1 MLHTRSNY
9 LFYVITFFLFVLT
22 TSCFSYI
29 YWNPTLGGQILRC
42 FDLIFIFLYFRNKRK
57 IVNANFEREVNWI
70 FKLAFLSVIG
80 NIIFISSISDAK
92 CYKYMFSCFYI
103 ILFFIAFLW
112 NKRKDNYCNIDN
124 FSFNDIVHSTSATIY
139 ISYSTFWN

>member
-57 IVNANFEREVNWI
+57 NVNANFEREVNWI

-80 NIIFISSISDAK
+80 NRVAK
-92 CYKYMFSCFYI
+92 FSYNLWFYCFYI

>member
-42 FDLIFIFLYFRNKRK
+42 FDLIFIFLYC
-57 IVNANFEREVNWI
+57 IHTLCERRLKTKHN
-70 FKLAFLSVIG
+70 S
-80 NIIFISSISDAK
+80 
-92 CYKYMFSCFYI
+92 
-103 ILFFIAFLW
+103 
-112 NKRKDNYCNIDN
+112 
-124 FSFNDIVHSTSATIY
+124 HP
-139 ISYSTFWN
+139 

>member
-42 FDLIFIFLYFRNKRK
+42 FDLIFIFLYFRNLYIFFFRIRK
-57 IVNANFEREVNWI
+57 KIFMQILRGRLIGYLNW
-70 FKLAFLSVIG
+70 L
-80 NIIFISSISDAK
+80 
-92 CYKYMFSCFYI
+92 FY
-103 ILFFIAFLW
+103 L
-112 NKRKDNYCNIDN
+112 
-124 FSFNDIVHSTSATIY
+124 
-139 ISYSTFWN
+139 